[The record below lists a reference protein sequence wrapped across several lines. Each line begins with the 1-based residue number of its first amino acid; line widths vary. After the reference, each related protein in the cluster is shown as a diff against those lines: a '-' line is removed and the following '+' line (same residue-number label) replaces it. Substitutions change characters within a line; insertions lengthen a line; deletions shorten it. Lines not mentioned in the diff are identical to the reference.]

1 MTYSRLL
8 LLISVLFL
16 LGLPA
21 AAQARTIQGVPYVID
36 GDTLDIQGQRIRLFG
51 INAPESKQSCGAAGE
66 QWSCGQAATQALR
79 QIVGGQ
85 AVSCQVRDT
94 DAYGRSVSTCVT
106 RAGDDLS
113 AAMVE
118 RGMANAYRRYST
130 AYVGLENQAK
140 ADGVG
145 VWSGDYVDP
154 ETYRHGGSVSAGGS
168 SAVLGALT
176 SLFNG
181 RGSSSAGV
189 DVAGLLNS
197 ADASG
202 TSKESFGGSVG
213 EEDDSPYDARM
224 VPSDNYRDVGRRHS
238 GVNGMSGAQFCAL
251 AELARR
257 PCR

>member
-8 LLISVLFL
+8 LLISVLFVL
-16 LGLPA
+16 ALPA
-21 AAQARTIQGVPYVID
+21 AAQARTIEGVPYVID
-36 GDTLDIQGQRIRLFG
+36 GDTLDIQGQRVRLFG
-51 INAPESKQSCGAAGE
+51 INAPESKQACGNAGE
-66 QWSCGQAATQALR
+66 QWSCGQAATEALR
-79 QIVGGQ
+79 QIVGRQ

-106 RAGDDLS
+106 RSGEDLS

-130 AYVGLENQAK
+130 AYVGLENQAR

-154 ETYRHGGSVSAGGS
+154 ETYRHGGAVANRGS
-168 SAVLGALT
+168 SGVLGALT
-176 SLFNG
+176 GLFTG
-181 RGSSSAGV
+181 RTSSQAGV
-189 DVAGLLNS
+189 DMAGLLGS
-197 ADASG
+197 AEATD
-202 TSKESFGGSVG
+202 ESFERVVN
-213 EEDDSPYDARM
+213 EEEDSPYDPRM
-224 VPSDNYRDVGRRHS
+224 VPSDNYREVGRRHQ